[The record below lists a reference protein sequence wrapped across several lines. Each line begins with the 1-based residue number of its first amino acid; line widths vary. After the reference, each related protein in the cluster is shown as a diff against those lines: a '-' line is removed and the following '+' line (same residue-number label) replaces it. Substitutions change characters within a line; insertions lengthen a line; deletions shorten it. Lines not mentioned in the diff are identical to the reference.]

1 MEEPI
6 KTKIKQSG
14 LKQKYLAE
22 TIGVSENFFSMCI
35 KGKRNL
41 SKQKQDKLK
50 AIL

>member
-1 MEEPI
+1 MENDLK
-6 KTKIKQSG
+6 KTIKQSG

-41 SKQKQDKLK
+41 SKQKEDKLK
-50 AIL
+50 DIL